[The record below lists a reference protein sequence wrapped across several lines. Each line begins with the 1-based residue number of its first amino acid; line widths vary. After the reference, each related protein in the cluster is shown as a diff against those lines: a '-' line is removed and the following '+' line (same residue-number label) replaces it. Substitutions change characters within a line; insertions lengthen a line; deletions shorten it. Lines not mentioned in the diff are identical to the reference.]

1 MQRKQ
6 LIDIVEDSVYY
17 TIALVVLSLMS
28 FGLGLVIGLA
38 YIQLV

>member
-1 MQRKQ
+1 MKQ

>member
-1 MQRKQ
+1 MKQ
-6 LIDIVEDSVYY
+6 LIDIVEDGVYY